1 MGFKVCYTRSRIL
14 QNEEENMD
22 CKKAQSLVTAYIKR
36 QLDDRETEEFI
47 EHISRCKEC
56 HEELEIYFTIH
67 FALQKLDEEQNVSYN
82 IKKMLEDDLE
92 ATERKVRIR
101 RVFCICTY
109 GIMLLAEIVL
119 ALTLLTQVE
128 FWVTGNVE
136 DTAVYRMLYRQEAP
150 VIPGREKRHADTQPA
165 SLPEDET
172 EALQQT
178 EMMTDGE
185 NDERKNST
193 D

>member
-1 MGFKVCYTRSRIL
+1 
-14 QNEEENMD
+14 MD

-47 EHISRCKEC
+47 DHIMHCQEC

-92 ATERKVRIR
+92 ATERKIRGRNIFRI
-101 RVFCICTY
+101 CSY
-109 GIMLLAEIVL
+109 AIMLAAEVL
-119 ALTLLTQVE
+119 LVLVLITQAELWIKGDVQE
-128 FWVTGNVE
+128 TH
-136 DTAVYRMLYRQEAP
+136 VYRKLYGQEAP
-150 VIPGREKRHADTQPA
+150 SVPGSEKKPEPAQVPDTGG
-165 SLPEDET
+165 EEET
-172 EALQQT
+172 ET
-178 EMMTDGE
+178 ENLTDGE

>member
-1 MGFKVCYTRSRIL
+1 
-14 QNEEENMD
+14 MD

-47 EHISRCKEC
+47 EHISHCQEC

-92 ATERKVRIR
+92 ATERKVRGRNIFR
-101 RVFCICTY
+101 ICSY
-109 GIMLLAEIVL
+109 ALMLLAEVLL
-119 ALTLLTQVE
+119 ALVLLTQAE
-128 FWVTGNVE
+128 LWAKGDIRETF
-136 DTAVYRMLYRQEAP
+136 VYRKLCGTEAP
-150 VIPGREKRHADTQPA
+150 LAPGQKKKPDPA
-165 SLPEDET
+165 QMPPSET
-172 EALQQT
+172 EEEAQT
-178 EMMTDGE
+178 ETITDGE

>member
-1 MGFKVCYTRSRIL
+1 
-14 QNEEENMD
+14 MD

-47 EHISRCKEC
+47 EHITHCQEC

-82 IKKMLEDDLE
+82 IKQMLEDDLE
-92 ATERKVRIR
+92 ATERKVRGRNIFR
-101 RVFCICTY
+101 ICSY
-109 GIMLLAEIVL
+109 AIMLVAEIL
-119 ALTLLTQVE
+119 LTFVLLTQAELWIKGDVKE
-128 FWVTGNVE
+128 TF
-136 DTAVYRMLYRQEAP
+136 AYQKLYGYDATP
-150 VIPGREKRHADTQPA
+150 VPGKEKRTGQAQIPDM
-165 SLPEDET
+165 ET
-172 EALQQT
+172 GEGQENLT
-178 EMMTDGE
+178 GGE

>member
-1 MGFKVCYTRSRIL
+1 
-14 QNEEENMD
+14 MD

-47 EHISRCKEC
+47 EHISHCQEC

-92 ATERKVRIR
+92 ATEKKAR
-101 RVFCICTY
+101 RRNVFRVCSYTF
-109 GIMLLAEIVL
+109 MFLAEVL
-119 ALTLLTQVE
+119 LVLVLLTQAE
-128 FWVTGNVE
+128 LWAKGNIRE
-136 DTAVYRMLYRQEAP
+136 TFVYQKLYGTEAP
-150 VIPGREKRHADTQPA
+150 SVPEQKKKPDPAQIP
-165 SLPEDET
+165 SSET
-172 EALQQT
+172 EEEAQT
-178 EMMTDGE
+178 ETITDGE